1 MDAGPGLGKAPQ
13 PDNGG
18 IVSVG
23 KDKQQVGVHSHP
35 RGFETR
41 AFGRESGLASGLGG
55 AGQLPRMSTSAPADS
70 TPRANPGSPLP
81 ATLFPWEGRC
91 CVPHL
96 TGHTY
101 FPTRFLTSSPP
112 PMHQGYVL
120 LLRAYCVPGGPT
132 VCRAGLLCAG
142 RLHLWSHLRSPA
154 AGMTDP
160 EDRNSYLFRS
170 SPFQTP

>member
-1 MDAGPGLGKAPQ
+1 MRGPGLGKAPQ

-70 TPRANPGSPLP
+70 TPRANPLRGPGSPLP
-81 ATLFPWEGRC
+81 ATLFPREGRC
-91 CVPHL
+91 CVPYL

-132 VCRAGLLCAG
+132 VCRAFTPVVSSTLS
-142 RLHLWSHLRSPA
+142 RRWN
-154 AGMTDP
+154 
-160 EDRNSYLFRS
+160 DRPRRQNSYLFRS